1 MKLGNTGRKDGA
13 MGVALLGMGICGF
26 TPTSTGMSYR
36 EMIAKAAKM
45 AYRDAGVTID
55 LIDGA
60 VSAEEDFPSGYS
72 IADEYVPDQLGMVR
86 KPVYTIPGD
95 FMHAVASAAM
105 QIETGQFEILVV
117 ESYSKASNV
126 LTKDE
131 MVRFAFDPVFNRFGL
146 SPQWLAG
153 LELNSFLS
161 ESEFTIDEVAEVVVN
176 NRAAAIANT
185 NAPYGDT
192 FTIDDVLDARPVALP
207 LTELMYAQHAD
218 GAVIAVL
225 GTDEAARK
233 YSRKPAYITGLGWG
247 SGNSIL
253 ERRDHSFSAGTAIAA
268 DRAYTESGI
277 DNPQDEI
284 DAFFIADIY
293 AHRQLMHMEALGI
306 TGSSRPIVN
315 PNGGALGGG
324 DLFEATGGA
333 RLYEA
338 LTQLRGEAGSSQI
351 DAERALV
358 HAWRG
363 IPTDSCVVAIL
374 DNERRVL

>member
-1 MKLGNTGRKDGA
+1 

-26 TPTSTGMSYR
+26 TPTSTGLSYR

-72 IADEYVPDQLGMVR
+72 IADEYVPEQLGMVR

-105 QIETGQFEILVV
+105 QIETGQYDILVV

-131 MVRFAFDPVFNRFGL
+131 MIRFAYDPVFNRFGL
-146 SPQWLAG
+146 SPHWLAG

-161 ESEFTIDEVAEVVVN
+161 ESEFTIYNVAEVVVK
-176 NRAAAIANT
+176 NRAAAISDT
-185 NAPYGDT
+185 KAPYGDT
-192 FTIDDVLDARPVALP
+192 FSIDDVIDARPVALP
-207 LTELMYAQHAD
+207 LTELMFAQHAD

-233 YSRKPAYITGLGWG
+233 YARKPAYIAGIGWG

-253 ERRDHSFSAGTAIAA
+253 ERREHSYSNGTAIAA
-268 DRAYTESGI
+268 ERAYEESGV
-277 DNPQDEI
+277 DSPQDDI
-284 DAFFIADIY
+284 DAFFVSDSY
-293 AHRQLMHMEALGI
+293 AHRQLMHLEALRVDSTNSI
-306 TGSSRPIVN
+306 IVN

-324 DLFEATGGA
+324 DLFEATGGV

-338 LTQLRGEAGSSQI
+338 LSHLRGEAGACQV
-351 DAERALV
+351 DTERALV

-363 IPTDSCVVAIL
+363 VPTDSCVVTVL
-374 DNERRVL
+374 DSERRTL

>member
-1 MKLGNTGRKDGA
+1 
-13 MGVALLGMGICGF
+13 MGVAVLGMGICGF
-26 TPTSTGMSYR
+26 TPTSTGLSYR

-45 AYRDAGVTID
+45 AYKDAGVTID
-55 LIDGA
+55 LVDGA

-105 QIETGQFEILVV
+105 QIETSRFDILVI

-131 MVRFAFDPVFNRFGL
+131 MTRFAFDPVYNRFGV
-146 SPQWLAG
+146 SPHWLAG
-153 LELNSFLS
+153 LELNSFLG
-161 ESEFTIDEVAEVVVN
+161 ESEYTIEEVAEVVVS
-176 NRAAAIANT
+176 NRGAAISNIAS
-185 NAPYGDT
+185 PYGDN
-192 FTIDDVLDARPVALP
+192 FTIDDILDARPVALP
-207 LTELMYAQHAD
+207 LTELMFAGHAD
-218 GAVIAVL
+218 GAVIAVV
-225 GTDEAARK
+225 GSDEAARK
-233 YSRKPAYITGLGWG
+233 YARKPAYLAGIGWG

-253 ERRDHSFSAGTAIAA
+253 ERRDNSFSAGTAIAA
-268 DRAYTESGI
+268 RRAYEEAGVVSSS
-277 DNPQDEI
+277 DEI
-284 DAFFIADIY
+284 DAFFVSDLY
-293 AHRQLMHMEALGI
+293 AHRQLMHLEALGVHG
-306 TGSSRPIVN
+306 TQKPVVN

-338 LTQLRGEAGSSQI
+338 LSQLRGESGPCQTA
-351 DAERALV
+351 AERVLV

-374 DNERRVL
+374 DNERRSS

>member
-1 MKLGNTGRKDGA
+1 

-26 TPTSTGMSYR
+26 TPTSTGLSYR

-105 QIETGQFEILVV
+105 QIQTGRYDILVV
-117 ESYSKASNV
+117 ESYSKASNM

-131 MVRFAFDPVFNRFGL
+131 MVRFAYDPVFNRFGV
-146 SPQWLAG
+146 SPHWLAG
-153 LELNSFLS
+153 LELNSFLR
-161 ESEFTIDEVAEVVVN
+161 ESQWSIDEVAEIVVQ
-176 NRAAAIANT
+176 NRAAAMDNS
-185 NAPYGDT
+185 NAPYGDS
-192 FTIDDVLDARPVALP
+192 FSIDDVIDSRPVSLP
-207 LTELMYAQHAD
+207 LTELMHAQYAD

-233 YSRKPAYITGLGWG
+233 YARKPMYFSGIGWG

-268 DRAYTESGI
+268 DRAYQEAGI
-277 DNPQDEI
+277 KSAEI
-284 DAFFIADIY
+284 EMDAFFVSDAY
-293 AHRQLMHMEALGI
+293 AHRQLMHMEALGVNSHE
-306 TGSSRPIVN
+306 GLPIN

-324 DLFEATGGA
+324 DLLEATGGA

-338 LTQLRGEAGSSQI
+338 LSQLRGEAGRCQI
-351 DAERALV
+351 DAERVLV

-363 IPTDSCVVAIL
+363 VPTDSCVVAIL
-374 DNERRVL
+374 DNERRTL

>member
-1 MKLGNTGRKDGA
+1 

-26 TPTSTGMSYR
+26 TPTSTGLSYR

-45 AYRDAGVTID
+45 AYMDAGVTLD
-55 LIDGA
+55 QIDGA

-105 QIETGQFEILVV
+105 QIETGRFDILVV

-131 MVRFAFDPVFNRFGL
+131 MIRFAFDPVYNRFGL
-146 SPQWLAG
+146 SPHWLAG

-161 ESEFTIDEVAEVVVN
+161 EAGYAIEEVAEVVVK
-176 NRAAAIANT
+176 NREAAIANS
-185 NAPYGDT
+185 NAPYGDKYSV
-192 FTIDDVLDARPVALP
+192 DDVLDSRPVSLP
-207 LTELMYAQHAD
+207 LTELMCAQYAD

-225 GTDEAARK
+225 GTDEAARR
-233 YSRKPAYITGLGWG
+233 YSEKPAFISGIGWG
-247 SGNSIL
+247 SGTSIL
-253 ERRDHSFSAGTAIAA
+253 ERRDHTFSIGTAIAA
-268 DRAYTESGI
+268 ERAYQESGI
-277 DNPQDEI
+277 TNPTGQI
-284 DAFFIADIY
+284 DAFFVSDSY
-293 AHRQLMHMEALGI
+293 AHRQLMHMEALGVNDNHD
-306 TGSSRPIVN
+306 SIVN

-324 DLFEATGGA
+324 DMFEATGGV
-333 RLYEA
+333 RLFEA
-338 LTQLRGEAGSSQI
+338 FSQLRGEAGRCQI
-351 DAERALV
+351 DAQRALV

-374 DNERRVL
+374 DIERRAL

>member
-1 MKLGNTGRKDGA
+1 

-72 IADEYVPDQLGMVR
+72 IADEYVPEQLGMVR

-105 QIETGQFEILVV
+105 QIETGRYDILVV
-117 ESYSKASNV
+117 ESYSKASNI

-131 MVRFAFDPVFNRFGL
+131 MVRFAYDPIFNRFGL
-146 SPQWLAG
+146 SPHWLAG

-161 ESEFTIDEVAEVVVN
+161 ESEFSIDEVAEVVVK
-176 NRAAAIANT
+176 NRAAAISDSK
-185 NAPYGDT
+185 APYGDT
-192 FTIDDVLDARPVALP
+192 FSIDDVLGARPVALP
-207 LTELMYAQHAD
+207 LTDLMFAQHAD

-225 GTDEAARK
+225 GTDEAAQK
-233 YSRKPAYITGLGWG
+233 YARKPAYISGIGWG
-247 SGNSIL
+247 SGSSIL
-253 ERRDHSFSAGTAIAA
+253 ERRDHSYSAGTVIAA
-268 DRAYTESGI
+268 EKAYEESGI
-277 DNPQDEI
+277 TNPQEDI
-284 DAFFIADIY
+284 DTFFVADSY
-293 AHRQLMHMEALGI
+293 AHRELMHLEALGAARVN
-306 TGSSRPIVN
+306 SLVVN

-324 DLFEATGGA
+324 DLFEATGGV

-338 LTQLRGEAGSSQI
+338 LSHLRGEAGACQI
-351 DAERALV
+351 DTGRALV

-363 IPTDSCVVAIL
+363 VPTDSCVVTIL
-374 DNERRVL
+374 DNERRTL

>member
-1 MKLGNTGRKDGA
+1 

-26 TPTSTGMSYR
+26 TPTSTGLSYR

-105 QIETGQFEILVV
+105 QIETGRYDILVI
-117 ESYSKASNV
+117 ESYSKASNM

-131 MVRFAFDPVFNRFGL
+131 MIRFAYDPIYNRFGL
-146 SPQWLAG
+146 SPHWLAG

-161 ESEFTIDEVAEVVVN
+161 ESGFTIDDVAEVVVK
-176 NRAAAIANT
+176 NRAAAIADT
-185 NAPYGDT
+185 KSPYGDT
-192 FTIDDVLDARPVALP
+192 FSIEDIINARPVAQP
-207 LTELMYAQHAD
+207 LTELMFAQHAD
-218 GAVIAVL
+218 GAIIAVL

-233 YSRKPAYITGLGWG
+233 YARKPAYIAGIGWG

-268 DRAYTESGI
+268 ERAYEESGI
-277 DNPQDEI
+277 KAPQEEI
-284 DAFFIADIY
+284 DAYFVSDTY
-293 AHRQLMHMEALGI
+293 AHRQLMHLEALGLN
-306 TGSSRPIVN
+306 GSPGLVVN

-338 LTQLRGEAGSSQI
+338 LSQLRGEAGACQV
-351 DAERALV
+351 DAERVLV

-363 IPTDSCVVAIL
+363 VPTDSCAVAIL
-374 DNERRVL
+374 DSERRKS

>member
-1 MKLGNTGRKDGA
+1 

-26 TPTSTGMSYR
+26 TPTSTGLSYR

-105 QIETGQFEILVV
+105 QIETGRFDILVV

-131 MVRFAFDPVFNRFGL
+131 MVRFAYDPIFNRFNL
-146 SPQWLAG
+146 SPHWLAG

-161 ESEFTIDEVAEVVVN
+161 ESEFSLEEVAEVVVK
-176 NRAAAIANT
+176 NRAAAIADT
-185 NAPYGDT
+185 KSPYGDT
-192 FTIDDVLDARPVALP
+192 FCIDDVINARPVALP
-207 LTELMYAQHAD
+207 LTELMFAPHAD

-233 YSRKPAYITGLGWG
+233 YSRKPAYLAGIGWG

-253 ERRDHSFSAGTAIAA
+253 ERRDHSFSAGTTIAA
-268 DRAYTESGI
+268 DRAYQESGI
-277 DNPQDEI
+277 TAPIEEI
-284 DAFFIADIY
+284 DACFVSDVY
-293 AHRQLMHMEALGI
+293 AHRQLMHLEALRLHGNY
-306 TGSSRPIVN
+306 SPVVN
-315 PNGGALGGG
+315 PNGGALGCG

-338 LTQLRGEAGSSQI
+338 LTQLRAEAGACQVE
-351 DAERALV
+351 AERVLV

-363 IPTDSCVVAIL
+363 VPTDSCVVAIL
-374 DNERRVL
+374 DNERRTL

>member
-1 MKLGNTGRKDGA
+1 

-26 TPTSTGMSYR
+26 TPTSTGLSYR

-105 QIETGQFEILVV
+105 QIETGHFDILVV

-131 MVRFAFDPVFNRFGL
+131 MLRFAYDPIFNRFGV
-146 SPQWLAG
+146 SPHWLAG
-153 LELNSFLS
+153 LELNSLLQ
-161 ESEFTIDEVAEVVVN
+161 ESDFTIEDVAEVVVN
-176 NRAAAIANT
+176 NRASAIANT
-185 NAPYGDT
+185 TAPYGDL
-192 FTIDDVLDARPVALP
+192 FSVDDVISARPVALP
-207 LTELMYAQHAD
+207 LTELMCARHAD

-225 GTDEAARK
+225 GSDEAARK
-233 YSRKPAYITGLGWG
+233 YASRPAYIAGLGWG

-268 DRAYTESGI
+268 ERAYQESGI
-277 DNPQDEI
+277 TSPLDEI
-284 DAFFIADIY
+284 DAFFVSDLY
-293 AHRQLMHMEALGI
+293 AHRQLMHMEALGVAI
-306 TGSSRPIVN
+306 DHKPIVN
-315 PNGGALGGG
+315 PGGGALGGG

-338 LTQLRGEAGSSQI
+338 LLQLRGDAGRCGVE
-351 DAERALV
+351 AERVLV

-363 IPTDSCVVAIL
+363 VPTDSCVVAIL
-374 DNERRVL
+374 DNERRTL

>member
-1 MKLGNTGRKDGA
+1 

-26 TPTSTGMSYR
+26 TPTSTGLSYR

-45 AYRDAGVTID
+45 AYRDAGVTLD
-55 LIDGA
+55 QIDGA

-105 QIETGQFEILVV
+105 QIETGRFDILVV

-131 MVRFAFDPVFNRFGL
+131 MVRFAFDPIYNRFGL
-146 SPQWLAG
+146 SPHWLAG
-153 LELNSFLS
+153 LELNSFLR
-161 ESEFTIDEVAEVVVN
+161 EAGCTIEEVAEVVVK
-176 NRAAAIANT
+176 NRGAAVANA
-185 NAPYGDT
+185 NAPYGDN
-192 FTIDDVLDARPVALP
+192 FSVDDVLDARPVSLP
-207 LTELMYAQHAD
+207 LTELMFAQHAD

-225 GTDEAARK
+225 GTDEAARRYAK
-233 YSRKPAYITGLGWG
+233 KPAFISGLGWG
-247 SGNSIL
+247 SGTSIL
-253 ERRDHSFSAGTAIAA
+253 ERRDHSFSTGTAIAA
-268 DRAYTESGI
+268 ERAYQESGI
-277 DNPQDEI
+277 TSPTEEI
-284 DAFFIADIY
+284 DAFFVSDTY
-293 AHRQLMHMEALGI
+293 AHRQLMHMEALGVNSNH
-306 TGSSRPIVN
+306 TPIVN

-333 RLYEA
+333 RLYEG
-338 LTQLRGEAGSSQI
+338 LSQLRGEAGRCQI
-351 DAERALV
+351 KAERVLV

-363 IPTDSCVVAIL
+363 VPTDSCVVAIL
-374 DNERRVL
+374 DKERRAL

>member
-1 MKLGNTGRKDGA
+1 

-26 TPTSTGMSYR
+26 TPTSTGLSYR

-55 LIDGA
+55 QIDGA

-95 FMHAVASAAM
+95 FMHAAASAAM
-105 QIETGQFEILVV
+105 QIETGRFDILVV

-131 MVRFAFDPVFNRFGL
+131 MVRFAFDPIYNRFGL
-146 SPQWLAG
+146 SPHWLAG

-161 ESEFTIDEVAEVVVN
+161 EAGCTIEEVAEVVVK
-176 NRAAAIANT
+176 NRGAAVANS
-185 NAPYGDT
+185 NAPYGDN
-192 FTIDDVLDARPVALP
+192 FSVDDVLGARPVSLP
-207 LTELMYAQHAD
+207 LTELMFAQHAD

-233 YSRKPAYITGLGWG
+233 YSKKPAFISGIGWG
-247 SGNSIL
+247 SGTSIL
-253 ERRDHSFSAGTAIAA
+253 ERRDHSFSTGTALAA
-268 DRAYTESGI
+268 ERAYQESGVN
-277 DNPQDEI
+277 NPTAEI
-284 DAFFIADIY
+284 DAFFVSDTY
-293 AHRQLMHMEALGI
+293 AHRQLMHMEALGV
-306 TGSSRPIVN
+306 TGSHNLIVN

-338 LTQLRGEAGSSQI
+338 FSQLRGEAGRCQI
-351 DAERALV
+351 NAERILV

-363 IPTDSCVVAIL
+363 VPTDSCVVAIL
-374 DNERRVL
+374 DKERRAL

>member
-1 MKLGNTGRKDGA
+1 

-26 TPTSTGMSYR
+26 TPTSTGLSYR

-55 LIDGA
+55 QIDGA

-105 QIETGQFEILVV
+105 QIETGRFDILVV
-117 ESYSKASNV
+117 ESYSKASNM

-146 SPQWLAG
+146 SPHWLAG

-161 ESEFTIDEVAEVVVN
+161 ETGYAIEEVAEVVVK
-176 NRAAAIANT
+176 NRAAAVANT
-185 NAPYGDT
+185 NAPYGDN
-192 FTIDDVLDARPVALP
+192 FSVDDVLGSRPVSLP
-207 LTELMYAQHAD
+207 LTELMCAQYAD

-225 GTDEAARK
+225 GSDEAAR
-233 YSRKPAYITGLGWG
+233 RFATKPAFISGIGWG

-253 ERRDHSFSAGTAIAA
+253 ERRDHSFSIGTAIAA
-268 DRAYTESGI
+268 ERAYKESGVN
-277 DNPQDEI
+277 NPAQEI
-284 DAFFIADIY
+284 DAFFVSDTY
-293 AHRQLMHMEALGI
+293 AHRQLMHMESLGV
-306 TGSSRPIVN
+306 SDNYEQVVN
-315 PNGGALGGG
+315 PDGGVLGGG
-324 DLFEATGGA
+324 DMFEATGGA
-333 RLYEA
+333 RLYAA
-338 LTQLRGEAGSSQI
+338 LSQLRGEAGRCQI
-351 DAERALV
+351 NAERVMV

-363 IPTDSCVVAIL
+363 VPTDSCVVAIL
-374 DNERRVL
+374 DKERRAL

>member
-1 MKLGNTGRKDGA
+1 

-55 LIDGA
+55 VIDGA

-105 QIETGQFEILVV
+105 QIETGRFDILVV
-117 ESYSKASNV
+117 ESYSKASNM

-131 MVRFAFDPVFNRFGL
+131 MVRFAYDPVFNRFGL
-146 SPQWLAG
+146 SPHWLAG

-161 ESEFTIDEVAEVVVN
+161 ESQFSIEEVADVVVQ
-176 NRAAAIANT
+176 NRIAAMDNA
-185 NAPYGDT
+185 NAPYGDS
-192 FTIDDVLDARPVALP
+192 FSIDDVIDARPVALP
-207 LTELMYAQHAD
+207 LTELMFAQHAD

-225 GTDEAARK
+225 GTDEAARR
-233 YSRKPAYITGLGWG
+233 YASKPVYFAGLGWG

-253 ERRDHSFSAGTAIAA
+253 ERRDHSFSTGTAIAA
-268 DRAYTESGI
+268 DRAYNEAGI
-277 DNPQDEI
+277 TSAEKDV
-284 DAFFIADIY
+284 DAFFVSDAY
-293 AHRQLMHMEALGI
+293 AHRQLMHMEALGV
-306 TGSSRPIVN
+306 TGNDGLTIN

-338 LTQLRGEAGSSQI
+338 LSQLRGEAGRCQI
-351 DAERALV
+351 DAERILV

-363 IPTDSCVVAIL
+363 VPTDSCVVAIL
-374 DNERRVL
+374 DSERRTS

>member
-1 MKLGNTGRKDGA
+1 MT
-13 MGVALLGMGICGF
+13 VALLGMGICGF

-55 LIDGA
+55 VIDGA
-60 VSAEEDFPSGYS
+60 VSAEEDFPTGYS

-105 QIETGQFEILVV
+105 QIETGRFDILVV

-131 MVRFAFDPVFNRFGL
+131 MVRFAYDPVFNRFGV
-146 SPQWLAG
+146 SPHWLAG
-153 LELNSFLS
+153 LELSSFLS
-161 ESEFTIDEVAEVVVN
+161 ESQFSIEEVADVVVQ
-176 NRAAAIANT
+176 NRTAAMDNS

-192 FTIDDVLDARPVALP
+192 FSIEDVITARPVSLP
-207 LTELMYAQHAD
+207 LTELMFAQHAD

-233 YSRKPAYITGLGWG
+233 YASKPAYFSGLGWG
-247 SGNSIL
+247 SGSSIL
-253 ERRDHSFSAGTAIAA
+253 ERRDHSFSAGTAVAA
-268 DRAYTESGI
+268 DRAYAEAGI
-277 DNPQDEI
+277 GSAEMEV
-284 DAFFIADIY
+284 DAFFVSDSY
-293 AHRQLMHMEALGI
+293 AHRQLMHMEALGVKNSDGLI
-306 TGSSRPIVN
+306 IN

-324 DLFEATGGA
+324 DLFEATGGV

-338 LTQLRGEAGSSQI
+338 LSQLRGEAGRCQI
-351 DAERALV
+351 DAERVLV

-374 DNERRVL
+374 ENERRTL